1 MNTRIDHTAEVNLSS
16 QPQITPGSARRS
28 TGRIISVL
36 DIALTCALALAALIP
51 RILLAT
57 QLDLVTDEVVYI
69 QAAKIYLPLLRPLQI
84 GARGWSYNYEHPP
97 FVKLLMGLTISGNAA
112 LGHPVSELLAARIPS
127 IFFGTLLVVAVYW
140 LGRVPFGRTIAL
152 AAALCLAFSPWMVY
166 FSSLAYLDMTMST
179 LVSIAYLLL
188 WPAIRRPWFYL
199 LVALLVGL
207 AGASKYPAALALPG
221 MLLFTASYFFVFRR
235 SLPPPQ
241 RPAIPWL
248 WWIGAIIL
256 APLVFLATDPAIW
269 PHPIALL
276 LHSFRFEER
285 HSVNGH
291 LTFFAG
297 KIRMH
302 MPQWTILSTLFVKI
316 SAFVTLPAIFFA
328 CFALVQLVRF
338 HLRKPG
344 RKVRDAA
351 RIAFLFLW
359 LVCTLISF
367 AQLDIVVGTHYFL
380 PAAAPLALS
389 GAFGLTLILRSCLT
403 WRLTL
408 ERKATPVIAAHE
420 PNVSAPSLERDQSR
434 QDAFSPRATA
444 VCILLLAALAIPH
457 LVGLVTIPQAEG
469 YASEFFHGEDSML
482 QVAYPG
488 YREAV
493 QWLAAHTHG
502 PASVGLVA
510 LPDTLGP
517 KKAATSWY
525 VYNRGLPARLQL
537 TEVHPTDDHLPYDY
551 LVWPMHLV
559 QRGYAIP
566 APWHSHVVHV
576 VIGGDTIYCYILAH
590 DKDLVLQKVFLAF
603 SSASHL
609 SLLSSAVNRRKPQG
623 RTAVAR
629 PNQRQPS
636 HSIA

>member
-1 MNTRIDHTAEVNLSS
+1 MNTRIDHTAEVDLSS
-16 QPQITPGSARRS
+16 QPQITPGSAGSS
-28 TGRIISVL
+28 TGRIIPAL
-36 DIALTCALALAALIP
+36 DIALLCALALAALIP

-69 QAAKIYLPLLRPLQI
+69 QAAKIYLPLLRPRQI
-84 GARGWSYNYEHPP
+84 GASGWSYNYEHPP
-97 FVKLLMGLTISGNAA
+97 FVKLLMGLTVSGNAA
-112 LGHPVSELLAARIPS
+112 LGHPLSELLAARIPS

-140 LGRVPFGRTIAL
+140 LGRAPFGRAIAL
-152 AAALCLAFSPWMVY
+152 AAALCLAFSPWVVY

-188 WPAIRRPWFYL
+188 WPAIRRPWLYL

-221 MLLFTASYFFVFRR
+221 MLLFTAYYFFVFRR

-241 RPAIPWL
+241 RPAIPWR
-248 WWIGAIIL
+248 WWVGAIIL
-256 APLVFLATDPAIW
+256 APLVFLAADPAIW

-291 LTFFAG
+291 LTFFAR

-302 MPQWTILSTLFVKI
+302 MPQWTILLTLFVKI
-316 SAFVTLPAIFFA
+316 SAFVTVPAIFFA

-344 RKVRDAA
+344 IKVRDAA
-351 RIAFLFLW
+351 HIAFLFLW
-359 LVCTLISF
+359 LACTLISF

-389 GAFGLTLILRSCLT
+389 GAFGLTLILRSCLN
-403 WRLTL
+403 WRLAL
-408 ERKATPVIAAHE
+408 ARKATPVIAARE
-420 PNVSAPSLERDQSR
+420 PNVSAPSSERDQSQ
-434 QDAFSPRATA
+434 QDTFSPRAA
-444 VCILLLAALAIPH
+444 AICILLIAALAIPH
-457 LVGLVTIPQAEG
+457 LVGLVTTPQAEG

-493 QWLAAHTHG
+493 QWLAVHTHG

-525 VYNRGLPARLQL
+525 VYNRDLPARLQL
-537 TEVHPTDDHLPYDY
+537 AEAHPTDNHLPYDY

-566 APWHSHVVHV
+566 TPWRSNVVHV
-576 VIGGDTIYCYILAH
+576 VMGGNTIYCYILAR
-590 DKDLVLQKVFLAF
+590 DKDLALQKVFLAF

-609 SLLSSAVNRRKPQG
+609 SLLSSAVNRRKLHG

-629 PNQRQPS
+629 PNQRQLS